1 MVAVGRLPYCLYIIQ
16 GKERRERERERE
28 RGLLLLLAF
37 LVKWAWLKNFHPCPH
52 FQTGKRTQAGRQ
64 ATKKIQEE
72 NDAHFCAA
80 PNLICKE
87 LSFFLLSLEKVFLSL
102 LSSLML
108 VRTLTPGRKKER
120 KKKRLAKVQNCQK
133 EKRKPSFDLLLFF
146 ILLQIFYFEC
156 RRRKGKSV

>member
-1 MVAVGRLPYCLYIIQ
+1 M
-16 GKERRERERERE
+16 
-28 RGLLLLLAF
+28 AF
-37 LVKWAWLKNFHPCPH
+37 LVKWAWLKIFHPCPH
-52 FQTGKRTQAGRQ
+52 SQTGKRTQAGRQ

-120 KKKRLAKVQNCQK
+120 GSPKCKIVRRKRENPVLIFS
-133 EKRKPSFDLLLFF
+133 RFLFF
-146 ILLQIFYFEC
+146 YRSSISNAEEE
-156 RRRKGKSV
+156 RGKACKRMVEIAL